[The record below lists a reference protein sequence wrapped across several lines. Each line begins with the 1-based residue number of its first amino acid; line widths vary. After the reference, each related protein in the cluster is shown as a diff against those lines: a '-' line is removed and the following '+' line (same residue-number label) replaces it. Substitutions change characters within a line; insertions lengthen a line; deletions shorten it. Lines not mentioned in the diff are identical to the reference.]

1 MLRMV
6 NKVMFFLGVS
16 AMVLAGNQEVD
27 IKLNLTFQGASQKI
41 IGDKMVIDLGY
52 LEEGGLYKNIEIG
65 TVDVRIS
72 QTKTSASED
81 ACFLNNLEFNSVKI
95 ASLEQFSERIASS
108 DKVYIGA
115 QNNRIILTAREV
127 KITAMEGNIDKSN
140 EEFFFV
146 APECVGDPGFQG
158 DALTS
163 LSYTFKLYA
172 EIEGEIRKESIV
184 GTFAQESTGIE
195 TSIRSLITHQI
206 KSNLKPYKRRK

>member
-1 MLRMV
+1 
-6 NKVMFFLGVS
+6 
-16 AMVLAGNQEVD
+16 MVLAGNQEVD

-163 LSYTFKLYA
+163 LSYTFKLYS

>member
-1 MLRMV
+1 
-6 NKVMFFLGVS
+6 
-16 AMVLAGNQEVD
+16 MVLAGNQEVD